1 MKWVKINKTVI
12 VGKGTTIT
20 YRLEGTPYTVESRK
34 RPIPHTNGVG
44 TWDHTSYFVLK
55 DGVEVAEKHTLGRA
69 KEYAEALHNGIEAVA
84 KGDLIRR

>member
-12 VGKGTTIT
+12 AGKGTTIT

-34 RPIPHTNGVG
+34 RPIPHANRVG

-55 DGVEVAEKHTLGRA
+55 DGAEVAEKYTLAKA
-69 KEYAEALHNGIEAVA
+69 KEYAEALNMGVA
-84 KGDLIRR
+84 AESDLSRP